1 MEQTLKEKLFEFRD
15 VLDWFSENGY
25 DVSEIG
31 GDGFAVTANY
41 SRFDTG
47 EAYHVYP
54 HGVMKEVQR

>member
-1 MEQTLKEKLFEFRD
+1 MEQNLKDKLFEFKD
-15 VLDWFSENGY
+15 LLGWFSENGY

-47 EAYHVYP
+47 KTFHVNP
-54 HGVMKEVQR
+54 GGVMRPVER